1 NDHWTSGVNGEFII
15 AESFSPL
22 VGPVTATGSQT
33 SPIVRVQSA
42 TTGQNLAQFFAFSPS
57 FNGGV
62 HVALADV
69 NQDGYQDIIAA
80 AGAGGGPHV
89 RIFSG
94 LTGRLLGEFF
104 AFDANFTGGV
114 NVAVADVNH
123 DGVPDVIV
131 GAGAGG
137 GPHVKVIDGKT
148 LNINAPLASFMA
160 FDSTNNN
167 FTH

>member
-1 NDHWTSGVNGEFII
+1 PSHDLITNIVIPETILTGTNGVHYDFGECQISKHDFLGSSDNDHWTSGVNGEFIV

-42 TTGQNLAQFFAFSPS
+42 TTGQNLAQFFGFNPS

-114 NVAVADVNH
+114 NVAAADV
-123 DGVPDVIV
+123 
-131 GAGAGG
+131 
-137 GPHVKVIDGKT
+137 
-148 LNINAPLASFMA
+148 
-160 FDSTNNN
+160 
-167 FTH
+167 